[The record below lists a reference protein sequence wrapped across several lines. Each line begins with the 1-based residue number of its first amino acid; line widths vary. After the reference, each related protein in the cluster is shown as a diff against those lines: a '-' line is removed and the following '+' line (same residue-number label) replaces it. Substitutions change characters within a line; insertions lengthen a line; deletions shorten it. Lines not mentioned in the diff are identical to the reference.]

1 MVVEGLN
8 EGLKTLLSAIKEN
21 PGIKAKD
28 LSIFLNGRP
37 VKTLDKDI
45 LKAHGDRKGRKYSFQ
60 DLGHLWDIW
69 DIWCMWI
76 V

>member
-1 MVVEGLN
+1 MVVEGLNEGLN

-45 LKAHGDRKGRKYSFQ
+45 LKAHGGSKREQTPF
-60 DLGHLWDIW
+60 L
-69 DIWCMWI
+69 
-76 V
+76 